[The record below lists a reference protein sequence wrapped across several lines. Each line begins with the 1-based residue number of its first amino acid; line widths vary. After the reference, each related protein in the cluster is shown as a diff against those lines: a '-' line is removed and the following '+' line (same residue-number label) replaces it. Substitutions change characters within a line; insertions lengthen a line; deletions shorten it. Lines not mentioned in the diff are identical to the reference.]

1 MCVLL
6 EFIAQVRT
14 VAADVPSSRP
24 PVASTPRVVMAPPA
38 ARPRHNTHR
47 IPSTVNPRDMVQISG
62 GGDSDND
69 GAVLSN
75 DDSDQEYVQ
84 SEAEDEPAMSAE
96 NPRARELRRNG
107 TAARSSRSQAV
118 RREQNYIDR
127 RSDDEEGEYV
137 NESSG
142 DEPEVRGYSCEEL
155 WPSKCSSA

>member
-1 MCVLL
+1 
-6 EFIAQVRT
+6 
-14 VAADVPSSRP
+14 
-24 PVASTPRVVMAPPA
+24 
-38 ARPRHNTHR
+38 
-47 IPSTVNPRDMVQISG
+47 MVQISG

-96 NPRARELRRNG
+96 NPRAREPRRNG
-107 TAARSSRSQAV
+107 TAVRSSRSQAV

-142 DEPEVRGYSCEEL
+142 DEPEVSGCSCEEL